1 MKSVMAIKTCQLIL
15 EQMKKHRYSESTIH
29 FYGSVYKEFHKYL
42 IHDNYNEYNEDARD
56 AFLID
61 IYGIRIYDF
70 HHLPKHKQKC
80 IRAVELINVYATA
93 EKIPILLSY
102 CKNAEKE
109 LPDAYSKA
117 FEGYVDWLENE
128 GLAPAT
134 VTQRKRRN
142 SIFLGFLTS
151 KGIREFNRVE
161 PSLLYDFVHQFE
173 GNSNRTINLYIL
185 ILNDFLRY
193 LYLQEFLTQDLSTT
207 ISTVMKRDERLP
219 SIWKQEEIQSYL
231 NTIDRA
237 TPIGKRDYAVSI
249 LAIRLGLRGCD
260 IRELKLKDFDWK
272 NNSINICQK
281 KTQEPLSLPLMEEIG
296 WAVIDYIKNA
306 RPKTEYKNLF
316 VRMTPPFTP
325 YGSYNFQSLIDKYC
339 HAAGINCENRK
350 QGLHSFRHSLA
361 AQLMNDQV
369 PVQMIRSV
377 LGHKN
382 MQSVKEYLKVN
393 VNQLRECSLSPEVTY
408 G

>member
-1 MKSVMAIKTCQLIL
+1 MKTTMAIKTCQLIL
-15 EQMKKHRYSESTIH
+15 EQMEQDRYSESTIY
-29 FYGSVYKEFHKYL
+29 FYGSVYKEFNKYL
-42 IHDNYNEYNEDARD
+42 IHKGYNQYTDDVRD
-56 AFLID
+56 DFLLD

-70 HHLPKHKQKC
+70 NHLPKHRQKC
-80 IRAVELINVYATA
+80 IRAVELIAVYAATA
-93 EKIPILLSY
+93 KIPVLLSY
-102 CKNAEKE
+102 DSNTEKE
-109 LPDAYSKA
+109 LPDAYRNA
-117 FEGYVDWLENE
+117 FEGYVDWLGSE

-134 VTQRKRRN
+134 VTQRQSRN
-142 SIFLGFLTS
+142 SIFLEFLVS
-151 KGIREFNRVE
+151 KGIRELNEME
-161 PSLLYDFVHQFE
+161 PGILYDFVHRLE
-173 GNSNRTINLYIL
+173 GYSNRTINLYIL

-193 LYLQEFLTQDLSTT
+193 LYLQGLMLQDLSKV

-219 SIWKQEEIQSYL
+219 SIWKKEEIQSYL
-231 NTIDRA
+231 SVIDRA
-237 TPIGKRDYAVSI
+237 TPIGKRDYAVSL

-281 KTQEPLSLPLMEEIG
+281 KTKEPLSLPLLEEIG

-325 YGSYNFQSLIDKYC
+325 YNSYNFQTLIDKYC
-339 HAAGINCENRK
+339 HAAGIDCENRK
-350 QGLHSFRHSLA
+350 QGLHCFRHSLA
-361 AQLMNDQV
+361 TQLMNDQV

-382 MQSVKEYLKVN
+382 VQSVKEYLKVN
-393 VNQLRECSLSPEVTY
+393 IDQLRECSLSPEVTY